1 MKRINTTELPHF
13 AYSLT
18 HLLLV
23 FLQVTDWW
31 NNLVY
36 LKSRGPLMINSNF
49 YGVVSLH
56 SVLWELMMVIIMVTI
71 VVINGSSGYDGCDD
85 DGNIIVW

>member
-1 MKRINTTELPHF
+1 
-13 AYSLT
+13 
-18 HLLLV
+18 
-23 FLQVTDWW
+23 
-31 NNLVY
+31 
-36 LKSRGPLMINSNF
+36 MINSNF

-71 VVINGSSGYDGCDD
+71 VVIMVSSGYDGCDD